1 MQGSGS
7 VAVLMRN
14 RVRLHRNKRDVSPSS
29 RTNRILQ
36 FIPLVLSKRPWT
48 GSAGRD
54 GRVLKATIIRLTA
67 LSDNFS
73 LVAYCRAKPWN
84 LCSVRASSCQ
94 IEITSSIKFAGG
106 RGRVSQRSSVI
117 LFHSL
122 PKKHSSTER
131 VGGGG
136 LHGSRSSGFKLGNLR
151 LGRKASS

>member
-29 RTNRILQ
+29 RTN
-36 FIPLVLSKRPWT
+36 
-48 GSAGRD
+48 GSFSTSHSCSGSGLGQGALGRD

-67 LSDNFS
+67 LSGNFS

-136 LHGSRSSGFKLGNLR
+136 LRGPRSSGFKLGNLR
-151 LGRKASS
+151 SGRKAS